1 MTQEFTVAVIGAGT
15 MGSGIAQKIA
25 QEGIKCYLVD
35 VSQEAVDRGMGIIKT
50 MLDQGKERKVF
61 TDAFVEATLGNLIPT
76 TNYEDVKSVDFVI
89 EAVFEDEKVKADVL
103 SKLDQICDEKTIL
116 SSNTS
121 SFYIKNL
128 AKATNRPDRFIGM
141 HYFFHPAKN
150 RLLEIISHE
159 GTSPETVAIANKF
172 SDMHGKTAITVKDAP
187 GFAVNRFFVPW
198 LTEAVK
204 LFEEGLANK
213 ATIDAAARAAF
224 KIGMGP
230 FALMNATG
238 IPVAYH
244 SANTLGREISDSY
257 YPSPLLKEQT
267 ESRQLWDLENGPVDE
282 SKFQAIQDHLLATVI
297 SVAGKLVDEGVASI
311 EDVNRGAVV
320 GLRWKVGPFQLAN
333 QIGIQKAYQMV
344 EELAKKRPGFEISQ
358 TLKKQAESGKAFDFS
373 FVDYS
378 VVNGIAKIRINR
390 PEAMNALNPTVV
402 GQIEEAFN
410 KAEADDAVRAIVF
423 SGAGKAFVAGADLKF
438 FVDAIKTNS
447 LDKNYAFTSGGH
459 KLLRRIELSKKYTI
473 ALLDGLSLGGGSELA
488 LACQAIIAT
497 EKGSMGFPESGLG
510 IYPGLGGMLRTNH
523 QIGKELTKYYVLTGR
538 GISAKDAAELGIIT
552 KLVDSGNI
560 NEGIEELVS
569 EGRPDKYRDRSFS
582 EKYNE
587 IRTAF
592 SDANF
597 ENTLKGIAADG
608 VSPEFAEKMAKTIS
622 YKGPGIVKLIPE
634 MIDQQAELSIDE
646 GIAYEL
652 SLLNETFAKEEA
664 LIGLEASLAGKR
676 PDYSSLK

>member
-1 MTQEFTVAVIGAGT
+1 M
-15 MGSGIAQKIA
+15 
-25 QEGIKCYLVD
+25 
-35 VSQEAVDRGMGIIKT
+35 
-50 MLDQGKERKVF
+50 
-61 TDAFVEATLGNLIPT
+61 
-76 TNYEDVKSVDFVI
+76 
-89 EAVFEDEKVKADVL
+89 
-103 SKLDQICDEKTIL
+103 
-116 SSNTS
+116 
-121 SFYIKNL
+121 
-128 AKATNRPDRFIGM
+128 
-141 HYFFHPAKN
+141 
-150 RLLEIISHE
+150 
-159 GTSPETVAIANKF
+159 
-172 SDMHGKTAITVKDAP
+172 
-187 GFAVNRFFVPW
+187 
-198 LTEAVK
+198 
-204 LFEEGLANK
+204 
-213 ATIDAAARAAF
+213 
-224 KIGMGP
+224 
-230 FALMNATG
+230 
-238 IPVAYH
+238 
-244 SANTLGREISDSY
+244 
-257 YPSPLLKEQT
+257 
-267 ESRQLWDLENGPVDE
+267 
-282 SKFQAIQDHLLATVI
+282 
-297 SVAGKLVDEGVASI
+297 
-311 EDVNRGAVV
+311 
-320 GLRWKVGPFQLAN
+320 
-333 QIGIQKAYQMV
+333 
-344 EELAKKRPGFEISQ
+344 
-358 TLKKQAESGKAFDFS
+358 KKQAESGKAFDFS

-538 GISAKDAAELGIIT
+538 GISAKDAAELGIVT

-569 EGRPDKYRDRSFS
+569 EGRPDKYRDRSFP

-608 VSPEFAEKMAKTIS
+608 VSSEFAEKMAKTIS

>member
-1 MTQEFTVAVIGAGT
+1 MNEEFKVAVIGAGT

-25 QEGIKCYLVD
+25 QEGITCYLVD
-35 VSQEAVDRGMGIIKT
+35 VSQEAVDRGMSIIKR

-61 TDAFVEATLGNLIPT
+61 TETFVENTLARLIPT
-76 TNYEDVKSVDFVI
+76 TNYEDLKSVDFII

-103 SKLDQICDEKTIL
+103 AKLDQICDEKTIL

-204 LFEEGLANK
+204 LFEEGVANK

-244 SANTLGREISDSY
+244 SANTLGREVSDSY
-257 YPSPLLKEQT
+257 YPSDLLKAQV
-267 ESRQLWDLENGPVDE
+267 ESKELWNIEDGPIDE
-282 SKFQAIQDHLLATVI
+282 SKFPAVQEHLLATVI
-297 SVAGKLVDEGVASI
+297 SIAAKLVDEGVATI

-333 QIGIQKAYQMV
+333 QLGVKKAYQMT
-344 EELAKKRPGFEISQ
+344 EALAEKRPGFEVSQ
-358 TLKKQAESGKAFDFS
+358 TLKNQADLDKAFNFS

-378 VVNGIAKIRINR
+378 ISNGIAKIRINR

-438 FVDAIKTNS
+438 FVDAIKTDS
-447 LDKNYAFTSGGH
+447 LDKNYAFTAGGH
-459 KLLRRIELSKKYTI
+459 RLLRRIELSKKFTI

-510 IYPGLGGMLRTNH
+510 IYPGLGGMLRKNH
-523 QIGKELTKYYVLTGR
+523 QIGKELAKYFVMSGR
-538 GISAKDAAELGIIT
+538 GISAKDAHDLGIVT
-552 KLVDSGNI
+552 KLVDSAHI
-560 NEGIEELVS
+560 NEGIEELIK
-569 EGRPDKYRDRSFS
+569 EGRPDKYRQRAVPAKF
-582 EKYNE
+582 EEVKV
-587 IRTAF
+587 AF
-592 SDANF
+592 SDDNF
-597 ENTLKGIAADG
+597 NNTINGLPSEG
-608 VSPEFAEKMAKTIS
+608 VSPEFAAKMGKTIS
-622 YKGPGIVKLIPE
+622 YKAPSISKQIPE
-634 MIDQQAELSIDE
+634 MINQQANMNLDE

-652 SLLNETFAKEEA
+652 GLLNQTFGKKEA
-664 LIGLEASLAGKR
+664 LIGLEASLAGQR
-676 PDYSSLK
+676 PDYSKLA

>member
-61 TDAFVEATLGNLIPT
+61 TEAFVEATLGNLIPT
-76 TNYEDVKSVDFVI
+76 TNYEDLKSVDFVI

-204 LFEEGLANK
+204 LFEEGVANK

-244 SANTLGREISDSY
+244 SANTLGREVSDSY
-257 YPSPLLKEQT
+257 YPSQLLKEQT
-267 ESRQLWDLENGPVDE
+267 ESRQLWDLEDGPIDE

-297 SVAGKLVDEGVASI
+297 SVAGKLVEEGVASI

-333 QIGIQKAYQMV
+333 QLGVKKAYEMV
-344 EELAKKRPGFEISQ
+344 EKLAEKRPGFEVSNL
-358 TLKKQAESGKAFDFS
+358 LKKQAELDKDFDFS

-378 VVNGIAKIRINR
+378 VVKGIARIRINR

-538 GISAKDAAELGIIT
+538 GISAKDAADLGIVT
-552 KLVDSGNI
+552 KLAEAGNL
-560 NEGIEELVS
+560 NEAIEEVVTA
-569 EGRPDKYRDRSFS
+569 ERPDKYRDRPLP
-582 EKYNE
+582 EKYAE
-587 IRTAF
+587 IKAAF

-597 ENTLKGIAADG
+597 ANTVNGQASEG
-608 VSPEFAEKMAKTIS
+608 VSPEFAAKMAKTIS

-634 MIDQQAELSIDE
+634 MIDQQAELTLDE

-676 PDYSSLK
+676 PDYSGLK